1 LVHKKYNKKG
11 DVMKSLKLI
20 KRQRGLSA
28 IETLFVILIATL
40 ALIGA
45 LALGYK
51 MFGNQQNSSE
61 QENIANLLVN
71 ARSLKG
77 SQGYGAANTNL
88 VPQLIAIDGVPDTM
102 TVTAGVIYNSWGGT
116 VTVTATTPTS
126 FTLTASAIP
135 QAGCVALA
143 TRVSKS
149 NQFSTKIGSATAV
162 VGEIGAAAASSS
174 CVTGATGNTIAWTVS
189 G

>member
-1 LVHKKYNKKG
+1 
-11 DVMKSLKLI
+11 MKIFKFA
-20 KRQRGLSA
+20 KRQKGLSA

-51 MFGNQQNSSE
+51 MFGNQQNSTE

-77 SQGYGAANTNL
+77 SQGYGVAGADL
-88 VPQLIAIDGVPDTM
+88 VPQLIAISGVPDTM

-126 FTLTASAIP
+126 FTLTAGSIP
-135 QAGCVALA
+135 QAGCVALS

-149 NQFSTKIGSATAV
+149 NQFSTKINATAAV
-162 VGEIGAAAASSS
+162 VGEIGASTASAS
-174 CVTGATGNTIAWTVS
+174 CVVGANSIAWTVS

>member
-1 LVHKKYNKKG
+1 
-11 DVMKSLKLI
+11 MKNLKPMN
-20 KRQRGLSA
+20 RQKGLSA

-51 MFGNQQNSSE
+51 MFGNQQNSAE

-77 SQGYGAANTNL
+77 SQGYGAAGTNL

-116 VTVTATTPTS
+116 VTVVATTPTS
-126 FTLTASAIP
+126 FTVTAGSIT

-143 TRVSKS
+143 TRVAKS
-149 NQFSTKIGSATAV
+149 NQFTTKIGSGTATQGEISAAVATTGCAATA
-162 VGEIGAAAASSS
+162 
-174 CVTGATGNTIAWTVS
+174 TNTIAWTVS

>member
-1 LVHKKYNKKG
+1 
-11 DVMKSLKLI
+11 MKNLKSMN
-20 KRQRGLSA
+20 RQKGLSA

-51 MFGNQQNSSE
+51 MFGNQQNGAE

-77 SQGYGAANTNL
+77 SQGYGAAATNL

-102 TVTAGVIYNSWGGT
+102 TVTGGVIFNSWGGT
-116 VTVTATTPTS
+116 VTVVATTPTS
-126 FTLTASAIP
+126 FTVTAGSIP
-135 QAGCVALA
+135 QAGCVALS
-143 TRVSKS
+143 TRVAKS
-149 NQFSTKIGSATAV
+149 DQFSTRVNAAAAV
-162 VGEIGAAAASSS
+162 VGEITAAAATAS
-174 CVTGATGNTIAWTVS
+174 CVAGANSIAWTVS

>member
-1 LVHKKYNKKG
+1 
-11 DVMKSLKLI
+11 MKNLKLM
-20 KRQRGLSA
+20 KRQKGLSA

-51 MFGNQQNSSE
+51 MFGNQQNSAE

-77 SQGYGAANTNL
+77 SQGYGAAATNL
-88 VPQLIAIDGVPDTM
+88 VPQLIAVDGVPDTM

-126 FTLTASAIP
+126 FTLTANSIP

-143 TRVSKS
+143 TRVSKTA
-149 NQFSTKIGSATAV
+149 QFSTKINAVAAV
-162 VGEIGAAAASSS
+162 VGEIGAAAASTS
-174 CVTGATGNTIAWTVS
+174 CISGSNTIAWTVS

>member
-1 LVHKKYNKKG
+1 MRIFKFA
-11 DVMKSLKLI
+11 
-20 KRQRGLSA
+20 KRQKGLSA

-61 QENIANLLVN
+61 QENIVNLLVN
-71 ARSLKG
+71 TRSLKG
-77 SQGYGAANTNL
+77 SQGYGAAATNL
-88 VPQLIAIDGVPDTM
+88 VPQLIAVDGVPDTM
-102 TVTAGVIYNSWGGT
+102 TVTTGVIYNSWGGT
-116 VTVTATTPTS
+116 VTITATTPTS
-126 FTLTASAIP
+126 FTVTASKIP

-143 TRVSKS
+143 TRVAKS
-149 NQFSTKIGSATAV
+149 DQFSTSINGGTAA
-162 VGEIGAAAASSS
+162 VGEITAATASTS
-174 CVTGATGNTIAWTVS
+174 CTTVVTGNSIAWTVS